1 MIKFWLAKFVA
12 EIIIFIVVMAILCL
26 FGYWISKH

>member
-1 MIKFWLAKFVA
+1 MIKFWLAKFAA
-12 EIIIFIVVMAILCL
+12 EIIIYIVVMAILCL